1 MKRTAL
7 YAALLAAMSLPAV
20 AAPTPLNKAQLDQVV
35 AGDNNNTNNSNN
47 PPVTATGGANTNNAN
62 NNPPVTAQH

>member
-1 MKRTAL
+1 MKSIAL
-7 YAALLAAMSLPAV
+7 AVALLGVVSFAAS
-20 AAPTPLNKAQLDQVV
+20 AAPTQLNKTQLDQVV

-47 PPVTATGGANTNNAN
+47 PPVTATGGSNTNNAN